1 VAPVVR
7 RGGFARLLGASAI
20 TNLGDGVGVVA
31 YPWLASLVTRDP
43 ALVAAVVAAQRLPWL
58 VVTLPAGV
66 WTDRLDR
73 RRVIVASDLFRG
85 AVTLLVATVVSVR
98 LAAHADPAGTVG
110 TDVALYGLVVGA
122 TVAVGCAEVVRDNA
136 AQTLLPSVVAVAD
149 LERANGRLWVVELL
163 TNTFAGP
170 VLGAW
175 LVGLGVAYAVGFDAV
190 SFLLAALVV
199 TTLPG
204 AYRAVDDR
212 VRRSWW
218 AEAREGLGWLWS
230 HELLRPLALVLGAMN
245 LASTV
250 SLSTLVL
257 YSQDVLGG
265 GALGFAAVTMGGGA
279 GGVVAGL
286 VAGRVLDRVG
296 PGRSLV
302 VVIAGCAAGAVLVG
316 SAPGWPVAA
325 GAFVVTGFLGTVWNV
340 ATVSLRQAIIPS
352 DLLGRV
358 NSVYRMIAWGAM
370 PVGAVVGGAVV
381 TVASALSDRETAL
394 RATWFVEAAVY
405 LALLTVAP
413 SRLTAARIERARAEA
428 ATRRAAAGPDP

>member
-1 VAPVVR
+1 VR

-31 YPWLASLVTRDP
+31 YPWLASLVTRNP

-73 RRVIVASDLFRG
+73 RRVIVGSDLFRG
-85 AVTLLVATVVSVR
+85 AVTLLVATVVSTR
-98 LAAHADPAGTVG
+98 LAGRADPADTAG
-110 TDVALYGLVVGA
+110 TDVALYGLVVAA
-122 TVAVGCAEVVRDNA
+122 TVAVGCAEVLRDNA
-136 AQTLLPSVVAVAD
+136 AQTLLPAVVPVAD

-199 TTLPG
+199 ATLPG
-204 AYRAVDDR
+204 AFRAVGDR

-218 AEAREGLGWLWS
+218 AEAREGMAWLWG

-250 SLSTLVL
+250 SWSTLVL

-265 GALGFAAVTMGGGA
+265 GALGFAAVTMGGGI
-279 GGVVAGL
+279 GG
-286 VAGRVLDRVG
+286 
-296 PGRSLV
+296 
-302 VVIAGCAAGAVLVG
+302 VIAGFVAAAVLARLGAGTSLVAVIVG
-316 SAPGWPVAA
+316 CALGALAVGVAPSWPMAA
-325 GAFVVTGFLGTVWNV
+325 VAFVVTGFLGTVWNV
-340 ATVSLRQAIIPS
+340 ATVSLRQSIIPGH
-352 DLLGRV
+352 LLGRV

-370 PVGAVVGGAVV
+370 PLGAVVGGAVV
-381 TVASALSDRETAL
+381 SGVAAIADRGTAL

-405 LALLTVAP
+405 LVLLTVAP
-413 SRLTAARIERARAEA
+413 SRLTSERIERARAGA
-428 ATRRAAAGPDP
+428 ATGVAPAPPDR

>member
-1 VAPVVR
+1 MR

-20 TNLGDGVGVVA
+20 TNLGDGAGVVA
-31 YPWLASLVTRDP
+31 YPWLASLVTRNP

-73 RRVIVASDLFRG
+73 RRVIVGSDLFRG
-85 AVTLLVATVVSVR
+85 AVTLLVAMVVSVR
-98 LAAHADPAGTVG
+98 LAGGTDPGDTVG
-110 TDVALYGLVVGA
+110 TDTALYGLVVAA
-122 TVAVGCAEVVRDNA
+122 TVAVGCAEVLRDNA
-136 AQTLLPSVVAVAD
+136 AQTLLPSIVPVAE

-199 TTLPG
+199 ATLPG
-204 AYRAVDDR
+204 AFRAVGDR

-218 AEAREGLGWLWS
+218 AEAREGMAWLWG
-230 HELLRPLALVLGAMN
+230 HELLRPLALVLRAMN

-265 GALGFAAVTMGGGA
+265 GALGFAAVTMGGGI
-279 GGVVAGL
+279 GGVVAGFVAAAVLARLGAATSL
-286 VAGRVLDRVG
+286 VA
-296 PGRSLV
+296 
-302 VVIAGCAAGAVLVG
+302 VIVGCALGALAVG
-316 SAPGWPVAA
+316 VAPSWPMAA
-325 GAFVVTGFLGTVWNV
+325 VAFVVTGFLGTVWNV
-340 ATVSLRQAIIPS
+340 ATVSLRQSIIPS
-352 DLLGRV
+352 HLLGRV

-370 PVGAVVGGAVV
+370 PIGAVVGGAVV
-381 TVASALSDRETAL
+381 SGVAAVADRATAL

-405 LALLTVAP
+405 LVLLTVAP
-413 SRLTAARIERARAEA
+413 TRLTTARIERARAGA
-428 ATRRAAAGPDP
+428 ATGSAPVPPDR